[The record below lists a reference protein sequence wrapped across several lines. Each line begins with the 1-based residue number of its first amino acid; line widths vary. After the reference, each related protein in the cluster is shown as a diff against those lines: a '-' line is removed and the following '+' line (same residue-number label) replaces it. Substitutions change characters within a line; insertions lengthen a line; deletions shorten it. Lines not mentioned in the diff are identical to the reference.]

1 MKVSLNVKETI
12 QMFPSFNKSSR
23 PAGKGI
29 NAPLD
34 DNKRTALHIA
44 AADKDEVSL
53 QRLLRIGAN
62 PNQTDKFGQT
72 PLFDAVKSGNLSA
85 VKALANKGGRMNH
98 RDDKGR
104 NLIDWAIE
112 SGAAPTMLEAL
123 HRLGTDFDASP
134 KTKQNALHTAAAAGR
149 TELFE
154 VLAGLGL
161 SVNSRDKEGNTPL
174 HLATAGGHA
183 TAMQKLIEMG
193 ADPNIRNTNIETP
206 LYVAAEK
213 GFEAGIDVLIALP
226 RVAREVN
233 SHANYS
239 SGFTPLM
246 VAAHKDFPA
255 IIEKLFQ
262 VGADINQTDNR
273 NRNSLYI
280 AAETGNVEAAKKLV
294 RLGADAGKGQLP
306 RSNHTPLLHN
316 ISRAQ
321 YREMLAVLI
330 GAGADINATDN
341 SGNTALHRACDMTQ
355 TDKIQALLDFGANP
369 NLVNDYGQRAIDELI
384 DNYGYRMTD
393 TPEIIAALLKKGA
406 SPDISP
412 VAEVEEGPLHQAAQY
427 GHRQSVELML
437 QHNAMVDSY
446 TRGFAPKTALLLAA
460 EHGHTEVAAALLEKG
475 ANPLKTDGQG
485 RNALHLAAHNGNAD
499 LVKLLLEQKG
509 MDVNGVDDFGRSA
522 LHHACLR
529 EKDDAA
535 KILLAAGADA
545 DLYDKNGFTP
555 LQLAVHMGNTD
566 ILPVFAEWQ
575 GDKADWNTRTAEK
588 QESLLHL
595 AVRHGMEAPVRK
607 LIDLGADICTANE
620 KGQSPLHLAIADN
633 NSGIVDMLLKE
644 MDKKNIHPDSLAD
657 KEGNTPLHIAVLND
671 HTPMVRRLQES
682 GADLAKRNGAGDM
695 PIHIAVREKHV
706 DIVSFLVKQE
716 NISVLAPDK
725 DGKTAL
731 QLALEG
737 QNERIFSA
745 LLPVA
750 MEEQSKQAEKPA
762 PAKPE
767 DRPEAGN
774 GAETESGTAPKKSKK
789 PKPPKPNG
797 G

>member
-1 MKVSLNVKETI
+1 
-12 QMFPSFNKSSR
+12 MFPSFNKSSR
-23 PAGKGI
+23 PVGKGI

-62 PNQTDKFGQT
+62 PNLADKFGQT
-72 PLFDAVKSGNLSA
+72 PLFDAVKSGNLAA
-85 VKALANKGGRMNH
+85 VKTLANKGARMNH

-112 SGAAPTMLEAL
+112 SGAGATILEAL
-123 HRLGTDFDASP
+123 HTLGTDFDTSP

-149 TELFE
+149 DDLFDA
-154 VLAGLGL
+154 LIQLGL
-161 SVNSRDKEGNTPL
+161 SVNTRDKEGNTPL
-174 HLATAGGHA
+174 HLAVAGGHA
-183 TAMQKLIEMG
+183 QAMQKLIDLG
-193 ADPNIRNTNIETP
+193 ADANIRNTNIETP

-213 GFEAGIDVLIALP
+213 GFEAGVDVLIALP

-255 IIEKLFQ
+255 IIEKLFNI
-262 VGADINQTDNR
+262 GADINQTDNR

-280 AAETGNVEAAKKLV
+280 AAEAGNVEAAKKLV
-294 RLGADAGKGQLP
+294 RLGADAGKGQTP
-306 RSNHTPLLHN
+306 RSSHTPLLHN
-316 ISRAQ
+316 INRTQ
-321 YREMLAVLI
+321 FRDMLAVLI

-355 TDKIQALLDFGANP
+355 TDKILALLDFGANP
-369 NLVNDYGQRAIDELI
+369 DLVNDYGQRAMDELI
-384 DNYGYRMTD
+384 DNYTYRMTD
-393 TPEIIAALLKKGA
+393 TPELIAALLKKGA

-412 VAEVEEGPLHQAAQY
+412 VAEVEEGPLHLAAQY
-427 GHRQSVELML
+427 GHLQSTTLLL
-437 QHNAMVDSY
+437 QHNALVDAF
-446 TRGFAPKTALLLAA
+446 TRGFSPKTALLIAA
-460 EHGHTEVAAALLEKG
+460 EHGHEDVAKALLKKG

-485 RNALHLAAHNGNAD
+485 RNALHLAAHNGNEG
-499 LVKLLLEQKG
+499 LVKLLLEQPG
-509 MDVNGVDDFGRSA
+509 VDVNATDAFGRSA

-535 KILLAAGADA
+535 KVLLAAGGDA

-566 ILPVFAEWQ
+566 LLPVFAEWQ
-575 GDKADWNTRTAEK
+575 GDKADWNTKTAEK

-595 AVRHGMEAPVRK
+595 AVHHGMEAPVRK
-607 LIDLGADICTANE
+607 LIDLGADICILNE
-620 KGQSPLHLAIADN
+620 KGQSPLHIAIADN
-633 NSGIVDMLLKE
+633 NSAIAEMLLKE
-644 MDKKNIHPDSLAD
+644 LDKKNIHPDSLTD
-657 KEGNTPLHIAVLND
+657 KEGNTPLHLAAKEN
-671 HTPMVRRLQES
+671 HTPMLRQLLEA
-682 GADLAKRNGAGDM
+682 GCDLSKRNGAGDM
-695 PIHIAVREKHV
+695 PIHIAVKEKHI
-706 DIVSFLVKQE
+706 DIVSFLVRQE
-716 NISVLAPDK
+716 NISVLAADK

-745 LLPVA
+745 LLPAA
-750 MEEQSKQAEKPA
+750 MEEQARQAEKPA
-762 PAKPE
+762 PKEPAN
-767 DRPEAGN
+767 D
-774 GAETESGTAPKKSKK
+774 TAPDKNKK
-789 PKPPKPNG
+789 PRPPKPNRG
-797 G
+797 

>member
-1 MKVSLNVKETI
+1 
-12 QMFPSFNKSSR
+12 MFPSFNKSSR

-34 DNKRTALHIA
+34 DNRRTALHLA

-53 QRLLRIGAN
+53 HRLLRIGAN
-62 PNQTDKFGQT
+62 PNQPDKFGQT
-72 PLFDAVKSGNLSA
+72 PLFDAVKSGSLAA
-85 VKALANKGGRMNH
+85 VRTLAGKGGRMNH

-104 NLIDWAIE
+104 GLIDWAIE
-112 SGAAPTMLEAL
+112 TGAAPDMLVVL
-123 HRLGTDFDASP
+123 HGLGAAFDASP

-149 TELFE
+149 PELFE
-154 VLAGLGL
+154 VLAALGL
-161 SVNSRDKEGNTPL
+161 SVNGRDKDGNTPL
-174 HLATAGGHA
+174 HLAAAGGHA
-183 TAMQKLIEMG
+183 DAMRKLIDMG

-213 GFEAGIDVLIALP
+213 GFGEGVDLLITLP

-255 IIEKLFQ
+255 VIEKLFN

-280 AAETGNVEAAKKLV
+280 AAEAGNVEAAKKLV

-306 RSNHTPLLHN
+306 RSSHTPLLHN
-316 ISRAQ
+316 IGRAQ
-321 YREMLAVLI
+321 YREMLAVLV
-330 GAGADINATDN
+330 GAGADIDAADTG
-341 SGNTALHRACDMTQ
+341 GNTALHRACDMTHA
-355 TDKIQALLDFGANP
+355 DKIRALLDFGADP
-369 NLVNDYGQRAIDELI
+369 NLVNDYGQRALDELI
-384 DNYGYRMTD
+384 DNYTYRMTD
-393 TPEIIAALLKKGA
+393 APELVAALLQKGA

-412 VAEVEEGPLHQAAQY
+412 VAEIQEGPLHRAAQY
-427 GHRQSVELML
+427 GHCRSVELML
-437 QHNAMVDSY
+437 QHNAMVDGYS
-446 TRGFAPKTALLLAA
+446 RGFSPKTALLLAA
-460 EHGHTEVAAALLEKG
+460 EHGHATVAAALLEKG

-485 RNALHLAAHNGNAD
+485 RNALHLAAHNGNEA
-499 LVKLLLEQKG
+499 LVTLLLAQKG
-509 MDVNGVDDFGRSA
+509 VDANATDDIGRSA

-555 LQLAVHMGNTD
+555 LQLAIQMGNTD
-566 ILPVFAEWQ
+566 ILSVFAEWQ
-575 GDKADWNTRTAEK
+575 GGKADWNARTAEK

-607 LIDLGADICTANE
+607 LIDLGADICAVNE
-620 KGQSPLHLAIADN
+620 KGQSPLHLAVADN
-633 NSGIVDMLLKE
+633 NSALADMLLKE
-644 MDKKNIHPDSLAD
+644 LDGKNIHPDSLTD
-657 KEGNTPLHIAVLND
+657 KEGNTPLHTAVLHD
-671 HTPMVRRLQES
+671 HTPMLRRLQEA
-682 GADLAKRNGAGDM
+682 GADMTKRNGAGDM
-695 PIHIAVREKHV
+695 PIHIAVRENHA
-706 DIVSFLVKQE
+706 DAVSYLARQE
-716 NISVLAPDK
+716 NIRVLAPGK

-745 LLPVA
+745 LLPRA
-750 MEEQSKQAEKPA
+750 MEEQSRQAENNAPPA
-762 PAKPE
+762 PENDA
-767 DRPEAGN
+767 
-774 GAETESGTAPKKSKK
+774 TPKKSKK
-789 PKPPKPNG
+789 PRPPKPNG
-797 G
+797 P